1 MPAQRRQ
8 TGISKAG
15 LKHAVLNVHRRNA
28 LRKKVEIENPIPA
41 LLQDFEDHTREVERL
56 RRRIKE
62 ELALADMAFAKMKKF
77 GIDGYNT
84 IKVEDEEDQL
94 QDDLEDYISDHSPTP
109 PPPRRSNRLHIK
121 TRPFDTPQLSESHR
135 FQLPPPPEAGPSGVN
150 SPDTPIAGPS
160 RQAPLT
166 IRKPIY
172 RTPTPFHPP
181 GFKFPPTFDPRLI
194 QNLPYCDGCQNY
206 GHHILYCP
214 QAELGY
220 PPEE

>member
-15 LKHAVLNVHRRNA
+15 LKHTVMNVHRRNE
-28 LRKKVEIENPIPA
+28 LRKKVNIENPIPA
-41 LLQDFEDHTREVERL
+41 LLQEFEDRTKEVERL

-62 ELALADMAFAKMKKF
+62 ESALVDMTFAKLKKF
-77 GIDGYNT
+77 GIDGYNA

-94 QDDLEDYISDHSPTP
+94 EDDLDDYISNHSPTP
-109 PPPRRSNRLHIK
+109 PAPRRSNRLVIK
-121 TRPFDTPQLSESHR
+121 TRPFELEQLNESR
-135 FQLPPPPEAGPSGVN
+135 RYQFPPPPEAGPSGVD
-150 SPDTPIAGPS
+150 SPATPIAGPS
-160 RQAPLT
+160 QPAPLT

-181 GFKFPPTFDPRLI
+181 GFTLPPTFDPRLI

-206 GHHILYCP
+206 GHHVLYCP